1 MGWTKHKLNFV
12 NNMISTVPLCTTDVK
27 KTNST
32 TVTPRRKWWRS
43 GFSFPLDTPQHDL
56 EMMVKNSSKDL
67 VLFFSSDTFIFPFN
81 EFSCLILPYLL
92 GSKNGHTSFQNMT
105 FLFLLGSLNHLVI
118 KCSKVYL
125 RIWLY
130 SVKPEVTGGCVYL
143 YLSFNEV
150 SCLILPWLLKVS

>member
-1 MGWTKHKLNFV
+1 MWIIFFYY
-12 NNMISTVPLCTTDVK
+12 STVYYWCQENEPNHGDTK
-27 KTNST
+27 KKMMTQWFFFST
-32 TVTPRRKWWRS
+32 RYSSTWLGNDGEKQFKRS
-43 GFSFPLDTPQHDL
+43 GGT
-56 EMMVKNSSKDL
+56 
-67 VLFFSSDTFIFPFN
+67 FFFIRYFYLSFN

-130 SVKPEVTGGCVYL
+130 SLDKCHSKKFKTYILTGQFRFPWVFFFYL
-143 YLSFNEV
+143 LHSA
-150 SCLILPWLLKVS
+150 